1 MEIFYFFFFDAAQ
14 EYRNQ
19 EQSSSAELWLL
30 EGHIDSF
37 TSYKPMQQKLYRAS
51 DYKLLTL

>member
-1 MEIFYFFFFDAAQ
+1 MEIFYFFDAAQ

-37 TSYKPMQQKLYRAS
+37 TSYKPM
-51 DYKLLTL
+51 